1 MNASVC
7 EEETI
12 TAKEKA
18 LQLCLQSQ
26 PESFSMVIPSRLV
39 AMLLQKLIL
48 EIEGSLFTVLKKHGP
63 PFC

>member
-48 EIEGSLFTVLKKHGP
+48 EIEGSLFTV
-63 PFC
+63 